1 MLEEVEAQAAESAL
15 GRAEADKAA
24 AVESGDAAGI
34 AKAEKTL
41 VDAEAVGSREG
52 AWYAEAVVG

>member
-1 MLEEVEAQAAESAL
+1 MEAQAAESAL

-34 AKAEKTL
+34 AEAEKAL
-41 VDAEAVGSREG
+41 VDAEAV
-52 AWYAEAVVG
+52 VG